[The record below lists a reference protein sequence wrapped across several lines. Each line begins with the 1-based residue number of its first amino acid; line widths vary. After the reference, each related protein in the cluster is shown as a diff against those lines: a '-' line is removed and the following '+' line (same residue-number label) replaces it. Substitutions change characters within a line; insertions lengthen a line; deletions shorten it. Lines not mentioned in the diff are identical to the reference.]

1 MIPRNIWVMIFKNL
15 KIDKENL
22 QNKLN
27 EANNIVNNMN
37 KELQINNDKL
47 RDNKIY
53 ADDTAKYLSMWRYK
67 ELRDQENLD
76 SFIKNLQNKLIEADN
91 TMIFIIL

>member
-1 MIPRNIWVMIFKNL
+1 MFKNL

-53 ADDTAKYLSMWRYK
+53 ADDTAKYLSM
-67 ELRDQENLD
+67 
-76 SFIKNLQNKLIEADN
+76 
-91 TMIFIIL
+91 